1 MGRAARGFVL
11 HGVHA
16 DVRVLPYRG
25 RAARRVTRG
34 TWECRTTSSRRPG
47 QPPKRLGQPPRS
59 GRHAGRR
66 GCLIV
71 PGGLGAADVP
81 RRRVQAT
88 EGGQRF
94 AHVLRKMSPGA
105 AVQQVSS
112 AASGSGH
119 LRAAALSPAPHFRLR
134 CSRPISE
141 RRRRLAGQLDGM
153 TRARMCSGG
162 VEQPPL
168 ALSIESG
175 AADALCLAA
184 PCVRRYSP
192 PPLLILCG
200 QAFGARQNPARIDT
214 SQNIVMWW
222 IQGGGEAIHTAA
234 MRVTYPL
241 YGCPDQPP
249 EIRDRSRCAALG
261 QRPDAVERPDVQN
274 APVRT
279 TTKMCRLPQSL
290 T

>member
-11 HGVHA
+11 HV
-16 DVRVLPYRG
+16 DVRVGRVGEKGTEWDAWVFGVPDGKQQTPRAAPEEARAAGAAGWPRWATRLAG
-25 RAARRVTRG
+25 RA
-34 TWECRTTSSRRPG
+34 
-47 QPPKRLGQPPRS
+47 
-59 GRHAGRR
+59 GR
-66 GCLIV
+66 
-71 PGGLGAADVP
+71 LGAAGAR

-184 PCVRRYSP
+184 PRVRRHSP
-192 PPLLILCG
+192 PPLLILCWPG
-200 QAFGARQNPARIDT
+200 QISPT
-214 SQNIVMWW
+214 
-222 IQGGGEAIHTAA
+222 
-234 MRVTYPL
+234 
-241 YGCPDQPP
+241 
-249 EIRDRSRCAALG
+249 
-261 QRPDAVERPDVQN
+261 
-274 APVRT
+274 PV
-279 TTKMCRLPQSL
+279 CGHS
-290 T
+290 

>member
-1 MGRAARGFVL
+1 MCVWAVQGKGGTERDARVFGVPDGKQQTPRAAPEE
-11 HGVHA
+11 A
-16 DVRVLPYRG
+16 
-25 RAARRVTRG
+25 RAAGAAGWPRWATRLAD
-34 TWECRTTSSRRPG
+34 R
-47 QPPKRLGQPPRS
+47 
-59 GRHAGRR
+59 AGR
-66 GCLIV
+66 
-71 PGGLGAADVP
+71 LGAAGAR

-175 AADALCLAA
+175 VADALCLAA
-184 PCVRRYSP
+184 PCVRRHSP
-192 PPLLILCG
+192 PPLLILVQAG
-200 QAFGARQNPARIDT
+200 QIRYRPHRCVDDAVDP
-214 SQNIVMWW
+214 
-222 IQGGGEAIHTAA
+222 GGGEAIHTAA
-234 MRVTYPL
+234 MWVMYPS
-241 YGCPDQPP
+241 YGSP
-249 EIRDRSRCAALG
+249 RSAAG
-261 QRPDAVERPDVQN
+261 D
-274 APVRT
+274 
-279 TTKMCRLPQSL
+279 S
-290 T
+290 

>member
-1 MGRAARGFVL
+1 MPDGKQQTPRAAPEE
-11 HGVHA
+11 A
-16 DVRVLPYRG
+16 
-25 RAARRVTRG
+25 RAAGAAGWPRWATRLADRAG
-34 TWECRTTSSRRPG
+34 
-47 QPPKRLGQPPRS
+47 RLG
-59 GRHAGRR
+59 A
-66 GCLIV
+66 V
-71 PGGLGAADVP
+71 GAR

-119 LRAAALSPAPHFRLR
+119 LRAAALSPTPHFRLR

-184 PCVRRYSP
+184 PRVRRHSP
-192 PPLLILCG
+192 PPLLILVQAG
-200 QAFGARQNPARIDT
+200 QISPTPVCDT
-214 SQNIVMWW
+214 RDAVDPE
-222 IQGGGEAIHTAA
+222 GGEAIHTAV
-234 MRVTYPL
+234 MWVMYPS
-241 YGCPDQPP
+241 YGCPDQPL
-249 EIRDRSRCAALG
+249 EIRDRSRCAVLG
-261 QRPDAVERPDVQN
+261 QRQDATERPDVQN

>member
-1 MGRAARGFVL
+1 MCVWAVQGKGGTERDARDFGVPDGKQQTPRAAPEE
-11 HGVHA
+11 A
-16 DVRVLPYRG
+16 
-25 RAARRVTRG
+25 RAAGAAGWPRWATRLADRAR
-34 TWECRTTSSRRPG
+34 W
-47 QPPKRLGQPPRS
+47 
-59 GRHAGRR
+59 
-66 GCLIV
+66 
-71 PGGLGAADVP
+71 LGAADVQ

-184 PCVRRYSP
+184 PRVRRHSP
-192 PPLLILCG
+192 PPLLILCWEG
-200 QAFGARQNPARIDT
+200 RYRPHRCVDT
-214 SQNIVMWW
+214 RDAVGP
-222 IQGGGEAIHTAA
+222 GGGEATHTAA
-234 MRVTYPL
+234 MWVMYPS
-241 YGCPDQPP
+241 YGCPDPP
-249 EIRDRSRCAALG
+249 LEIRDRSRCAALG
-261 QRPDAVERPDVQN
+261 QRQDATERPDVQN

-279 TTKMCRLPQSL
+279 TAKMCRLPQSL

>member
-1 MGRAARGFVL
+1 MHRLAAGAVPPGRRWGERRADLCSALMCVWAAQGKVSTERDARDFGGPDGKQQTPQAAPEEARTAGAAGSPRWAARL
-11 HGVHA
+11 A
-16 DVRVLPYRG
+16 D
-25 RAARRVTRG
+25 
-34 TWECRTTSSRRPG
+34 
-47 QPPKRLGQPPRS
+47 RS
-59 GRHAGRR
+59 GW
-66 GCLIV
+66 
-71 PGGLGAADVP
+71 LGATVAR

-94 AHVLRKMSPGA
+94 AHVLRKMSPA
-105 AVQQVSS
+105 AVVQQMIS

-184 PCVRRYSP
+184 PRVRRHSP
-192 PPLLILCG
+192 PPLLILVL
-200 QAFGARQNPARIDT
+200 ARQI
-214 SQNIVMWW
+214 S
-222 IQGGGEAIHTAA
+222 
-234 MRVTYPL
+234 L
-241 YGCPDQPP
+241 
-249 EIRDRSRCAALG
+249 
-261 QRPDAVERPDVQN
+261 
-274 APVRT
+274 APV
-279 TTKMCRLPQSL
+279 CGHS
-290 T
+290 

>member
-1 MGRAARGFVL
+1 MPPGRRWGELRADSCSALMCVWAVQGKGGTERDARDFGVPDGKQQTPRAAPEE
-11 HGVHA
+11 A
-16 DVRVLPYRG
+16 
-25 RAARRVTRG
+25 RAAGAAGWPRWATRLADRAG
-34 TWECRTTSSRRPG
+34 
-47 QPPKRLGQPPRS
+47 RLG
-59 GRHAGRR
+59 A
-66 GCLIV
+66 V
-71 PGGLGAADVP
+71 GAR

-119 LRAAALSPAPHFRLR
+119 LRAAALSPTPHFRLR

-184 PCVRRYSP
+184 PRVRRHSP
-192 PPLLILCG
+192 PPLLILCWPG
-200 QAFGARQNPARIDT
+200 QISPT
-214 SQNIVMWW
+214 
-222 IQGGGEAIHTAA
+222 
-234 MRVTYPL
+234 
-241 YGCPDQPP
+241 
-249 EIRDRSRCAALG
+249 
-261 QRPDAVERPDVQN
+261 
-274 APVRT
+274 PV
-279 TTKMCRLPQSL
+279 CGHS
-290 T
+290 

>member
-1 MGRAARGFVL
+1 MCVCCRQGKGSTARDARDLGVPDDKQQTPRAAPEEARTAAAVGSPRWATRL
-11 HGVHA
+11 S
-16 DVRVLPYRG
+16 D
-25 RAARRVTRG
+25 RAR
-34 TWECRTTSSRRPG
+34 W
-47 QPPKRLGQPPRS
+47 
-59 GRHAGRR
+59 
-66 GCLIV
+66 
-71 PGGLGAADVP
+71 LGAADVQ

-184 PCVRRYSP
+184 PCVRRHSP

-200 QAFGARQNPARIDT
+200 QAFVQADPARIDVSKHRDVVDT
-214 SQNIVMWW
+214 
-222 IQGGGEAIHTAA
+222 GGRRGDPHSRELGDLSL
-234 MRVTYPL
+234 VWLP
-241 YGCPDQPP
+241 
-249 EIRDRSRCAALG
+249 RSASG
-261 QRPDAVERPDVQN
+261 D
-274 APVRT
+274 
-279 TTKMCRLPQSL
+279 S
-290 T
+290 